1 MMPRPKKTEREQILS
16 ETRQSLLT
24 AATEEFARLG
34 YAGAKV
40 DRISQTA
47 GFAKGTIYNYFPSK
61 RDLMLAVIEYIST
74 LHMEYVAGQVRQEE
88 DPACR
93 LERFFEAGFGFV
105 SDYLPQ
111 SQVMVNN
118 LYGPD
123 PQFREAMYRAYL
135 PMFALVGSEI
145 IAEGVQQGTFRQVDP
160 QSTAALLM
168 TIYLGTASQVSDEG
182 KPWQSASQVADFVL
196 NGLRR

>member
-1 MMPRPKKTEREQILS
+1 MPRPKKAEREQILS

-24 AATEEFARLG
+24 AATEEFSRLG

-47 GFAKGTIYNYFPSK
+47 GFAKGTIYNYFPGK
-61 RDLMLAVIEYIST
+61 RDLMLAVIESISV
-74 LHMEYVAGQVRQEE
+74 LHMEYVAMQVRQEE

-123 PQFREAMYRAYL
+123 PQFKEAMYQAYL
-135 PMFALVGSEI
+135 PMFALVGNEI
-145 IAEGVQQGTFRQVDP
+145 IAEGVQQGKFRQVDP

-182 KPWQSASQVADFVL
+182 KPWQSANQVADFVL

>member
-1 MMPRPKKTEREQILS
+1 MPRPKKADREQILN

-34 YAGAKV
+34 YDGAKV

-47 GFAKGTIYNYFPSK
+47 GFAKGTIYNYFPGK
-61 RDLMLAVIEYIST
+61 RDLMLAVIECISV

-105 SDYLPQ
+105 SDHLPQ
-111 SQVMVNN
+111 SRVMVNN

-123 PQFREAMYRAYL
+123 PQFRETMYQAYL
-135 PMFALVGSEI
+135 PMFALVGNEI
-145 IAEGVQQGTFRQVDP
+145 IAEGVQQGIFRQVDP
-160 QSTAALLM
+160 RSTAALLM

-182 KPWQSASQVADFVL
+182 KPWQSANQVADFVL